1 MEFLKQQQLN
11 IMLFLGGMCA
21 ILAIMTLATE
31 SLQRRTKVI
40 LTLLEVCAML
50 LLLFDRLAYGYD
62 GTVGT
67 LGHLMVRIG
76 NGMVY
81 FLCLF
86 IPCLVGKYLESI
98 YMTDGKLKRRPKT
111 FFVTEILFTVGFV
124 FLLISQFTDLYYYI
138 DEENYY
144 HRAVWYQHL
153 LSSIFPLMILIL
165 QELTILRYRK
175 RLRRRMNISMM
186 ICIALPSLGAVAQ
199 IFLYGLSLVPI
210 VTAIVVLVFYSHTLH
225 TLSEAAEKARR
236 HELTILKIAKEKE
249 ATLFEETTE
258 ALAQAVD
265 AKDAYTS
272 GHSTRVALYSRQIA
286 RAAGLDDEQCRQV
299 YFAALLHDV
308 GKIGIRKSIINKN
321 GRLTDEEYEH
331 IKTHPV
337 LGDQI
342 LSNIKQAPFLRIAA
356 RYHHER
362 YDGKGYPDGLAG
374 EEIPELARIIAV
386 ADAYDAMTSA
396 RSYRDP
402 LPKEVVRQELQKGI
416 GTQFDPQFA
425 KIMLSIMDEDQAPTQ
440 PQVATA

>member
-40 LTLLEVCAML
+40 LTLMEVCAML
-50 LLLFDRLAYGYD
+50 LLLFDRLAYGYS
-62 GTVGT
+62 GVPGT

-86 IPCLVGKYLESI
+86 IPCLVSKYLTSI
-98 YMTDGKLKRRPKT
+98 YMTDGKLKRRPKSLYI
-111 FFVTEILFTVGFV
+111 TEILFSIGFV
-124 FLLISQFTDLYYYI
+124 MLLISQFTDLYYYI
-138 DEENYY
+138 DEQNVY
-144 HRAVWYQHL
+144 HRGEWHL
-153 LSSIFPLMILIL
+153 LSSIIPLTMLVL
-165 QELTILRYRK
+165 QEATIVRNRK
-175 RLRRRMNISMM
+175 HLRRRLNISMM
-186 ICIALPSLGAVAQ
+186 ICIALPSISAAAQ
-199 IFLYGLSLVPI
+199 IFLFGLSLVPI
-210 VTAIVVLVFYSHTLH
+210 VTGIVVLVFYSHTLH
-225 TLSEAAEKARR
+225 SLSEAAEKARQ

-249 ATLFEETTE
+249 AALFEETTE
-258 ALAQAVD
+258 ALAQAID
-265 AKDAYTS
+265 AKDNYTS

-286 RAAGLDDEQCRQV
+286 KAAGLDAEQCKQV

-356 RYHHER
+356 RWHHER

-402 LPKEVVRQELQKGI
+402 LPKEIVRQELQKGI

-425 KIMLSIMDEDQAPTQ
+425 RIMLNIMDEGQAPTQ
-440 PQVATA
+440 TQIATA

>member
-40 LTLLEVCAML
+40 LTLMEVCAML
-50 LLLFDRLAYGYD
+50 LLLFDRLAYGYS
-62 GTVGT
+62 GAPGT

-86 IPCLVGKYLESI
+86 IPCLVSKYLISI
-98 YMTDGKLKRRPKT
+98 YMTDGKLKRRPKSLYI
-111 FFVTEILFTVGFV
+111 TEILFSIGFV
-124 FLLISQFTDLYYYI
+124 MLLISQFTDLYYYI
-138 DEENYY
+138 DEQNVY
-144 HRAVWYQHL
+144 HRGEWHL
-153 LSSIFPLMILIL
+153 LSSIIPLTMLIL
-165 QELTILRYRK
+165 QEATIVRNRK
-175 RLRRRMNISMM
+175 HLSRRLNISMM
-186 ICIALPSLGAVAQ
+186 ICIALPSISAAVQ
-199 IFLYGLSLVPI
+199 IFLFGLSLVPI
-210 VTAIVVLVFYSHTLH
+210 VTGIVVLVFYSHTLH
-225 TLSEAAEKARR
+225 SLSEAAEKARQ

-249 ATLFEETTE
+249 AALFEETTE
-258 ALAQAVD
+258 ALAQAID
-265 AKDAYTS
+265 AKDNYTS

-286 RAAGLDDEQCRQV
+286 KAAGLDAEQCKQV

-356 RYHHER
+356 RWHHER

-402 LPKEVVRQELQKGI
+402 LPKEIVRQELQKGI

-425 KIMLSIMDEDQAPTQ
+425 RIMLDIMDEGQAPTQ
-440 PQVATA
+440 TQIATA

>member
-1 MEFLKQQQLN
+1 
-11 IMLFLGGMCA
+11 MLFLGGMCA

-31 SLQRRTKVI
+31 SLQRRTKVV

-62 GTVGT
+62 NVPGAFA
-67 LGHLMVRIG
+67 HIMVRIG
-76 NGMVY
+76 NGVEY

-86 IPCLVGKYLESI
+86 IPCLASKYLENI
-98 YMTDGKLKRRPKT
+98 YMTEGRLKRSPRLL
-111 FFVTEILFTVGFV
+111 FVTEILFAAGFV
-124 FLLISQFTDLYYYI
+124 VLLISQFTDLYYYI
-138 DEENYY
+138 DENNGY

-153 LSSIFPLMILIL
+153 LSSIFPLAILIL

-175 RLRRRMNISMM
+175 RLRRKMNISMM
-186 ICIALPSLGAVAQ
+186 VCIALPTIGAVVQ

-225 TLSEAAEKARR
+225 SLSETAEKARK
-236 HELTILKIAKEKE
+236 HELSILKTAQEKE

-258 ALAQAVD
+258 ALAQAID
-265 AKDAYTS
+265 AKDTYTS

-299 YFAALLHDV
+299 YFGALLHDV

-374 EEIPELARIIAV
+374 EEIPEIARIIAV

-402 LPKEVVRQELQKGI
+402 LPKEVVRQELEKGI

-425 KIMLSIMDEDQAPTQ
+425 KIMLRLLDENEAPTQ
-440 PQVATA
+440 PQIATA